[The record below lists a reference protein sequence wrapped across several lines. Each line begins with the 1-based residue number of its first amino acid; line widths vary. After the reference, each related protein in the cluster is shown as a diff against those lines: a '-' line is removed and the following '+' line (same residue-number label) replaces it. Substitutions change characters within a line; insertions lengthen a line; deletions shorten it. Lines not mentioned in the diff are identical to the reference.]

1 MAWEPTSWGTQPAVK
16 ENDEVITQHWALQT
30 YHFQPTLLDIS
41 TLKEFP
47 EEEWLFFNTPN
58 VYGIAEELNKYPQV
72 YYAKFLGENNLYSAY
87 WKTNV
92 LGDWEWDPYVVTET
106 FKWEPYKYIAF
117 YNTETMKRE
126 VYSKYGWLSVDV

>member
-1 MAWEPTSWGTQPAVK
+1 MAWEPTVGETYSEIK
-16 ENDEVITQHWALQT
+16 YHWALQT

-41 TLKEFP
+41 DLKQFP

-72 YYAKFLGENNLYSAY
+72 YYAKFLEENNLYSAY

-92 LGDWEWDPYVVTET
+92 LGDWEWNAYTVTET
-106 FKWEPYKYIAF
+106 FKWEPYIYMAF
-117 YNTETMKRE
+117 YDTETMKRD